1 MFSYFLLKSLAL
13 PVLAFGSINTDLRSM
28 DLLLYGVCYYVVV
41 MFSMYIIELVLV
53 WSYYCMQNPI

>member
-28 DLLLYGVCYYVVV
+28 DLLFYGVCYYVVV